1 MLDACL
7 NICHIFGIWKYK
19 HFDFP
24 PKSTIDFI
32 IGKNKVNLI
41 FSIINI
47 ILQIF
52 YLANRYICCRI
63 CAMQVRY
70 SSIEKNLHNA
80 EMQFFWQ
87 AQPRNDCIYLLFA
100 EQTEIL
106 ANKIVKEEE
115 ELAQLEKAMS
125 LMKNSNNSY
134 RATNCRN
141 GDVKPTD
148 KMIELENSM
157 KNKVTSI
164 KRFKRRLVEVHNDIE
179 QVQYLVYKSV
189 NDMAKMQAYVDGKK
203 AETVQME
210 KELKEQDRKLF
221 R

>member
-1 MLDACL
+1 
-7 NICHIFGIWKYK
+7 
-19 HFDFP
+19 
-24 PKSTIDFI
+24 
-32 IGKNKVNLI
+32 
-41 FSIINI
+41 
-47 ILQIF
+47 
-52 YLANRYICCRI
+52 
-63 CAMQVRY
+63 
-70 SSIEKNLHNA
+70 
-80 EMQFFWQ
+80 MQFFWQ

>member
-1 MLDACL
+1 M
-7 NICHIFGIWKYK
+7 
-19 HFDFP
+19 
-24 PKSTIDFI
+24 
-32 IGKNKVNLI
+32 
-41 FSIINI
+41 
-47 ILQIF
+47 
-52 YLANRYICCRI
+52 
-63 CAMQVRY
+63 
-70 SSIEKNLHNA
+70 
-80 EMQFFWQ
+80 
-87 AQPRNDCIYLLFA
+87 
-100 EQTEIL
+100 
-106 ANKIVKEEE
+106 
-115 ELAQLEKAMS
+115 
-125 LMKNSNNSY
+125 
-134 RATNCRN
+134 
-141 GDVKPTD
+141 DVKD

>member
-1 MLDACL
+1 MPCKLGIVVLKKIYITLKCNFFDKL
-7 NICHIFGIWKYK
+7 N
-19 HFDFP
+19 
-24 PKSTIDFI
+24 
-32 IGKNKVNLI
+32 
-41 FSIINI
+41 
-47 ILQIF
+47 
-52 YLANRYICCRI
+52 R
-63 CAMQVRY
+63 
-70 SSIEKNLHNA
+70 
-80 EMQFFWQ
+80 
-87 AQPRNDCIYLLFA
+87 RNDCIYLLFA